1 MKHLSRILI
10 LLFIVL
16 LGTTSCGSDEPEGK
30 WAKMK
35 WTNVDNL
42 MNVNGNYLLPE
53 GGGTFTFLCRNYD
66 HPWFSSVSVD
76 GVQIQLD
83 NETTINGEWF
93 SMKFDGNKLIIIVES
108 LPASVEARNIQLTVT
123 AGDIFDYFTF
133 IQERGVQ

>member
-66 HPWFSSVSVD
+66 YPWFNAVSVD
-76 GVQIQLD
+76 GVEKQLA
-83 NETTINGEWF
+83 NETTFYGEWCT
-93 SMKFDGNKLIIIVES
+93 MKFEGNKMIITVES
-108 LPASVEARNIQLTVT
+108 LPASVDERSVQLAVT
-123 AGDIFDYFTF
+123 AGDIFDSFTF
-133 IQERGVQ
+133 IQKRGAY